1 MSDAVSDSESVVVVT
16 DVVSEL
22 VSDADDD
29 SLDASEVLDDEI
41 ELVSSD
47 ELRDALLS
55 DRLCVDDVLSPLV
68 KEDSSLSWLPK
79 EGC

>member
-22 VSDADDD
+22 VSDADDE
-29 SLDASEVLDDEI
+29 SLDASEVLDDET

-47 ELRDALLS
+47 EVRDALLRE
-55 DRLCVDDVLSPLV
+55 RLCVDDVSSPLV
-68 KEDSSLSWLPK
+68 KE
-79 EGC
+79 